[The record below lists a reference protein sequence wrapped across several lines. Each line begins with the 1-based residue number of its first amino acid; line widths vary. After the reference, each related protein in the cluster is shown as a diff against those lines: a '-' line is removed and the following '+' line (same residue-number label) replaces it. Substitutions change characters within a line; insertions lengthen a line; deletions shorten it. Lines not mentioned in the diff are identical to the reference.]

1 MVKRSHTQIYT
12 ATLFLHERALVAMRV
27 VCQQGKKQRM
37 ERKVNATAIDQGIF
51 NRPSGCCIKHRLLQE
66 CQRCACTHTHTD
78 TQTHTKFAF
87 LQLKNCNLSVQVSHG
102 LWLWTAGLSCVS
114 LPISGL
120 QLFLETSLLKGTA
133 CARARTHTH
142 RLTFTE
148 VCVVFSATS
157 YSCFQLSTN

>member
-1 MVKRSHTQIYT
+1 MPRPQIRGYLIGLVVVVLNTGYCRNVKGAPVHI
-12 ATLFLHERALVAMRV
+12 H
-27 VCQQGKKQRM
+27 
-37 ERKVNATAIDQGIF
+37 
-51 NRPSGCCIKHRLLQE
+51 
-66 CQRCACTHTHTD
+66 

-133 CARARTHTH
+133 CADTHTH
-142 RLTFTE
+142 TQTHIYRG
-148 VCVVFSATS
+148 VCRQLFSATS
-157 YSCFQLSTN
+157 YSCFQLSTNSQIIRFVISQRRV

>member
-12 ATLFLHERALVAMRV
+12 ETLFLHERALVAMRV

-66 CQRCACTHTHTD
+66 CHIH

-133 CARARTHTH
+133 CARTHTH